1 MSFDISDSVKTIQS
15 LNKTTSFCD
24 SYRLTKQFQIFVIVT
39 EQQLIEDLKNSKGS
53 AFSKLVELHQGSVV
67 NTCYGFLMNKE
78 EAEDIA
84 QEVFIEV
91 FKSVEAF
98 KEDSS
103 LATWL
108 YRIAVNKSIDA
119 IRKKKR
125 KKRIQNL
132 IGFYDKEDNQVID
145 LAANTPNPE
154 DILEQKERLEIL
166 HKATERLPS
175 NQKIAFTLNKFE
187 TLKASEIAE
196 IMEISLSSVEALL
209 FRAKKNLKVLLKDYY
224 TKTYT

>member
-1 MSFDISDSVKTIQS
+1 M
-15 LNKTTSFCD
+15 
-24 SYRLTKQFQIFVIVT
+24 T
-39 EQQLIEDLKNSKGS
+39 EQQLIEDLKNGKSY

-67 NTCYGFLMNKE
+67 NTCHGFLMNKE

-98 KEDSS
+98 KEDSTI
-103 LATWL
+103 ATWL
-108 YRIAVNKSIDA
+108 YRIAVNKSIDT

-132 IGFYDKEDNQVID
+132 IGFYDREDNQVID
-145 LAANTPNPE
+145 LVSNTPNPE
-154 DILEQKERLEIL
+154 DVLEQKERLEIL
-166 HKATERLPS
+166 HRAIEKLPS

-187 TLKASEIAE
+187 TLKATEIADV
-196 IMEISLSSVEALL
+196 MEISLSSVEALL
-209 FRAKKNLKVLLKDYY
+209 FRAKKNLKALLKDYY
-224 TKTYT
+224 TKTHI